1 MPDPVVFDDV
11 SPRFA
16 LPFLFMGQAQKELS
30 VNQAHALIDALLH
43 AAVED
48 IAASIP
54 ASPADGQSW
63 LIASSAPAGW
73 EGREG
78 FLACR
83 QGGNWLFIAPRDG
96 MSVFNRATGQTIH
109 YDGSWRIA
117 SAPPEPTGGTTVDS
131 EARAALLALVGALR
145 TAGVFP
151 GL

>member
-1 MPDPVVFDDV
+1 
-11 SPRFA
+11 
-16 LPFLFMGQAQKELS
+16 MGQAQKELS

-43 AAVED
+43 AAIED
-48 IAASIP
+48 IAATIP

-63 LIASSAPAGW
+63 LIAAPAPAGW

-83 QGGNWLFIAPRDG
+83 QGGNWLFIAPREG
-96 MSVFNRATGQTIH
+96 MSVFNKATGQAIH

-117 SAPPEPTGGTTVDS
+117 SPPPEPTGGTTVDS